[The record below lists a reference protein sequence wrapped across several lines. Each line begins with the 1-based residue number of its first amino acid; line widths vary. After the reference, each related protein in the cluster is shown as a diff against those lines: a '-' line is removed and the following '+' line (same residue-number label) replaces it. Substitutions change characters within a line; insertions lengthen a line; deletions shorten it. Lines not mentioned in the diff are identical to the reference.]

1 MRRMNYSRPARVAR
15 VTGRRVGAKGRPQMN
30 RERDERK
37 RDLDI
42 ERSWTDS
49 GWILKKSIDDVALS
63 FELNTKP
70 KTSQVTLAVGD
81 WLRFVWKDT
90 EEVMVLT
97 KIKTSKTSTIY
108 HVERAIHRTK
118 PTAFGVLTD
127 IYVNR

>member
-1 MRRMNYSRPARVAR
+1 MRRLNYSRPARVAK
-15 VTGRRVGAKGRPQMN
+15 VSGRRVGDKGRPRLRME
-30 RERDERK
+30 REERK

-42 ERSWTDS
+42 ERSWSDS
-49 GWILKKSIDDVALS
+49 GWILKKSINTAATS

-70 KTSQVTLAVGD
+70 KTSQVALLAGD

-90 EEVMVLT
+90 EEIMLLT
-97 KIKTSKTSTIY
+97 KIKTSKVGTTY

-118 PTAFGVLTD
+118 PTAFGQLTD